1 MVTALL
7 IASTTLLAV
16 ATTVLGWLHT
26 RNRGRVSAAEASRNR
41 VDELAT
47 RLEFLR
53 KEVAEIAIHLPVW
66 RTEMESMAD
75 KCEEILDRADRK
87 NKRAV
92 EAEARLTKPKEE
104 EVEDAEPNIDDLLRG
119 SESDRELARE
129 LLGTG
134 GT

>member
-1 MVTALL
+1 M
-7 IASTTLLAV
+7 
-16 ATTVLGWLHT
+16 
-26 RNRGRVSAAEASRNR
+26 
-41 VDELAT
+41 DELAT